1 MVKWQ
6 FLSFCWSKLEQLT
19 YFKQIVQSHRTTSIL
34 AVFILTYKPCHT
46 HIYTRPTSLSI
57 QAKFTMLPPPHW
69 WDWISHAFPKT
80 QRKQNTVQRLTKRC
94 PRARILVPD
103 QLRRQPQAGTATHI
117 PQGLDKIPSTI
128 TRDCIKKTF
137 YAKHIPTGCQYLMAR
152 VNTYCTQARLIH
164 KVTKR
169 FLPSLSLPSYLN
181 KHVYMY
187 ASRQS
192 PWSHLNK

>member
-69 WDWISHAFPKT
+69 WDWISNAFPKT

-94 PRARILVPD
+94 PRGRILVPD

-128 TRDCIKKTF
+128 TRDCIKKNVLRQAHT
-137 YAKHIPTGCQYLMAR
+137 YWLPVPHGQSKYVLHTSETYTQGDKTLPTIP
-152 VNTYCTQARLIH
+152 I
-164 KVTKR
+164 
-169 FLPSLSLPSYLN
+169 PP
-181 KHVYMY
+181 
-187 ASRQS
+187 
-192 PWSHLNK
+192 